1 MLTVAPHGGGGRSA
15 SSSAAPAGQT
25 GHVLVLTEAQTRDLL
40 DPDALRTAVARAMRE
55 VSAGRASMPAR
66 VAAQV
71 PDRGL
76 LAAMPAYLPG
86 AGLAVK
92 LVSLFPGNAGSA
104 LPTHQAVVLVFDP
117 DTGAPVALLD
127 GTWITAARTAAGSAL
142 SADLL
147 GRPDARTLA
156 ILGTGVQARA
166 HAQAM
171 VRVRPIRTVRVA
183 GRHPERAGALADEL
197 RATLGLDVRATGDFA
212 EACRGADIVC
222 ATTHSPTP
230 VVRREYL
237 STGTH
242 VTSVGYNTAGR
253 EVDSATVADALVV
266 VESREA
272 VLAAPPS
279 GANDL
284 RVPIEEG
291 LIGPDH
297 IHAELGELVAGI
309 RPGRTSPDQ
318 LTLYKSVGVA
328 AQDVAAAALVLAAAR
343 ATGTGSGVEL

>member
-1 MLTVAPHGGGGRSA
+1 
-15 SSSAAPAGQT
+15 
-25 GHVLVLTEAQTRDLL
+25 VLVLTEAETRNLL
-40 DPDALRTAVARAMRE
+40 DPDALREAVAAAMRE
-55 VSAGRASMPAR
+55 VSAARVSMPAR
-66 VAAQV
+66 IAAQV

-86 AGLAVK
+86 AGGLAVK
-92 LVSLFPGNAGSA
+92 LVSLFPGNAGSG
-104 LPTHQAVVLVFDP
+104 LPTHQAVILVFDP

-127 GTWITAARTAAGSAL
+127 GTWITTARTAAASAL

-147 GRPDARTLA
+147 ARPDARSLA

-171 VRVRPIRTVRVA
+171 MRVRPIRTIRVA
-183 GRHPERAGALADEL
+183 GRRPERAEELATGL
-197 RATLGLDVRATGDFA
+197 RDSLGVDVRATGGYA
-212 EACRGADIVC
+212 EACHGADIVC

-230 VVRREYL
+230 VVRREHL
-237 STGTH
+237 SAGTH

-253 EVDSATVADALVV
+253 EVDSATVAEALVV

-279 GANDL
+279 GSNDL

-297 IHAELGELVAGI
+297 IHAELGELVAGT
-309 RPGRTSPDQ
+309 RPGRTSPRQ
-318 LTLYKSVGVA
+318 LTLYKSIGVA

-343 ATGTGSGVEL
+343 STGAGVNVDL